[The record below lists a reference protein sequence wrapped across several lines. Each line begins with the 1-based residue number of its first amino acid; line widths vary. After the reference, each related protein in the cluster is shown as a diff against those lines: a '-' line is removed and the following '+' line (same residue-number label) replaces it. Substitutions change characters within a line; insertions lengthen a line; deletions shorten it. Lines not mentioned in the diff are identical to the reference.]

1 MKTTKNYWL
10 LLLITALLSSC
21 SLINDEA
28 ERRLNELKDKTE
40 SLDSLINKEVDKV
53 LALDSLI
60 NSETDKVKKLDS
72 IINEST
78 SKLDSISNEKV
89 RVFKKILE

>member
-1 MKTTKNYWL
+1 MKTIKNYL
-10 LLLITALLSSC
+10 LPVLITAFFSSC
-21 SLINDEA
+21 HLINEEA
-28 ERRLNELKDKTE
+28 EKRLNELKDKTE

-60 NSETDKVKKLDS
+60 NTETDKVKKLDS

>member
-10 LLLITALLSSC
+10 LLLSIVLLSSC
-21 SLINDEA
+21 SFINDEA

-40 SLDSLINKEVDKV
+40 SLDSLINKEVDKI

-60 NSETDKVKKLDS
+60 NTETDKVKKLDS